1 MTYAVTVSADDGPE
15 QPGRLELAP
24 DAVFFPG
31 GSRVPYADLGDV
43 YFERRRGGRST
54 GRPVLMLVSRRGERL
69 RISSLEG
76 LGALHEL
83 AEELVEARAG
93 GKAAA

>member
-1 MTYAVTVSADDGPE
+1 
-15 QPGRLELAP
+15 
-24 DAVFFPG
+24 
-31 GSRVPYADLGDV
+31 
-43 YFERRRGGRST
+43 
-54 GRPVLMLVSRRGERL
+54 VLVLVSRRGERL